1 MAIGLSSFASDDSG
15 VDNSGAA
22 EDAQEK
28 EKTLVIIKWKDI
40 LQTSDWTPAKDV
52 TCPTFESVGWLVSK
66 DDKEIKIGGTLVVHA
81 ADDPEGTPF
90 GITAFPVGCVE
101 EIKPIL

>member
-1 MAIGLSSFASDDSG
+1 MDTTRPTG
-15 VDNSGAA
+15 
-22 EDAQEK
+22 EKEEK
-28 EKTLVIIKWKDI
+28 EKELVIVKWKDI
-40 LQTSDWTPAKDV
+40 LKTSDWTPAKDV

-90 GITAFPVGCVE
+90 GITAFPLGCVE